1 MVMHAELA
9 TAAVAI
15 LAAAAES
22 LHARR
27 CRRLARL
34 AFGPDRRPAAWAMAA
49 PALRV
54 AALAALC
61 WGLVTLLELPPKVHV
76 ASTIPDNQRRHV
88 LIVLDVSPSMR
99 LKDAG
104 PNADQSRMKRASVVM
119 ESFLDRVSVDLYL
132 LSVVACYNGAKP
144 VVIDTKDLEVV
155 RNIFGDLPMH
165 FAFPAGKT
173 DLFSGLAEA
182 ARIAHPWQPR
192 STLLLM
198 LSDGDT
204 VPAVGMPKMP
214 ASIADVLIVG
224 VGDPRQGTFIDGR
237 MSRQDASTLRQIAA
251 RLGGIYHD
259 GNAKHLGTATINQL
273 TVIPRRSAFDR
284 LTRREYALIAC
295 GLGAAVLAFLP
306 VLLHQF
312 GTRWR
317 PGVRLTASSP
327 RHAEGRASAAVTIGA
342 RGRAD

>member
-1 MVMHAELA
+1 
-9 TAAVAI
+9 
-15 LAAAAES
+15 
-22 LHARR
+22 
-27 CRRLARL
+27 
-34 AFGPDRRPAAWAMAA
+34 MA
-49 PALRV
+49 
-54 AALAALC
+54 
-61 WGLVTLLELPPKVHV
+61 LLELPPKVHV
-76 ASTIPDNQRRHV
+76 ARTMPDSQRRHV

-104 PNADQSRMKRASVVM
+104 PNADQSRMKRASTVM
-119 ESFLDRVSVDLYL
+119 ESFLDRVPVDLYL

-165 FAFPAGKT
+165 YAFPVGKT

-198 LSDGDT
+198 ISDGDT

-214 ASIADVLIVG
+214 ASIADILIVG

-259 GNAKHLGTATINQL
+259 ANAKHIGTATIQGL
-273 TVIPRRSAFDR
+273 TVIPRQ
-284 LTRREYALIAC
+284 
-295 GLGAAVLAFLP
+295 GASN
-306 VLLHQF
+306 
-312 GTRWR
+312 G
-317 PGVRLTASSP
+317 S
-327 RHAEGRASAAVTIGA
+327 
-342 RGRAD
+342 RGGNTP

>member
-9 TAAVAI
+9 AAAVVI
-15 LAAAAES
+15 LAMAAET
-22 LHARR
+22 LHAAR

-34 AFGPDRRPAAWAMAA
+34 AFGPRRRPAPWARFA

-54 AALAALC
+54 AALAALG
-61 WGLVTLLELPPKVHV
+61 WGLISLLELPPKVH
-76 ASTIPDNQRRHV
+76 AAQAIPDKERRHV

-104 PNADQSRMKRASVVM
+104 PNADQSRMKRASIVM
-119 ESFLDRVSVDLYL
+119 DSFIERIPVELYL
-132 LSVVACYNGAKP
+132 VSVVACYNGAKP
-144 VVIDTKDLEVV
+144 VVVDTKDLEVV

-165 FAFPAGKT
+165 YAFATGKT
-173 DLFSGLAEA
+173 DLFSGLTEA
-182 ARIAHPWQPR
+182 AKIAHPWQPR
-192 STLLLM
+192 STLLM
-198 LSDGDT
+198 MISDGDT
-204 VPAVGMPKMP
+204 VPSTGMPKMP

-224 VGDPRQGTFIDGR
+224 VGDPRQGSFIDGR

-259 GNAKHLGTATINQL
+259 GNAKHIATSTLTQL
-273 TVIPRRSAFDR
+273 TVIPRKSRFEQ

-295 GLGAAVLAFLP
+295 VMGASILAFLP
-306 VLLHQF
+306 VLLHRF

-317 PGVRLTASSP
+317 PGVGATGSSVRRGLATQASSP
-327 RHAEGRASAAVTIGA
+327 AVVL
-342 RGRAD
+342 RE

>member
-1 MVMHAELA
+1 MVTVSHAELA
-9 TAAVAI
+9 ALAMAI
-15 LAAAAES
+15 LAASAES
-22 LHARR
+22 LHAQR

-34 AFGPDRRPAAWAMAA
+34 AFGPNGRPAAWARFA
-49 PALRV
+49 PASRV
-54 AALAALC
+54 AAVAALC
-61 WGLVTLLELPPKVHV
+61 WGLVTLLELTPKVHV
-76 ASTIPDNQRRHV
+76 AETVPDKERRHI

-104 PNADQSRMKRASVVM
+104 PTADQSRMKRASVVM
-119 ESFLDRVSVDLYL
+119 DSFLERVPVELYL
-132 LSVVACYNGAKP
+132 LSVVACYNGSKP
-144 VVIDTKDLEVV
+144 VVVDTKDLEVV

-165 FAFPAGKT
+165 HAFPSGKT

-224 VGDPRQGTFIDGR
+224 VGDPRQGSFIDGR

-251 RLGGIYHD
+251 RLGGFYHD
-259 GNAKHLGTATINQL
+259 GNEKHLSSVLLSEL
-273 TVIPRRSAFDR
+273 TVIPRKSTFEQ
-284 LTRREYALIAC
+284 LTRREYALLAS
-295 GLGAAVLAFLP
+295 GLGAMVLALLP
-306 VLLHQF
+306 VFLHRF

-317 PGVRLTASSP
+317 PGVHQATRLDARNSLVVS
-327 RHAEGRASAAVTIGA
+327 GRS
-342 RGRAD
+342 R